1 MHLFVSDAHIRT
13 DQSER
18 AKLLLKFLSE
28 SKKKFSDLYI
38 LGDLFEFW
46 FEYNIS
52 FPKDYFR
59 ILATLYN
66 LIQEGKRVHYVLGNH
81 EVMIGNYLHSFGFI
95 VHKSETV
102 IELDGKKVF
111 LAHGNRV
118 DRRLWTWMWEKL
130 LTSKINHA
138 LYSLLHPDAGVFLA
152 QGIAYLSR
160 KQRRSTQLARMME
173 LYAQRKLRDVD
184 IVILAHSHVPTLKE
198 YPDGKFYVNT
208 GDWVANY
215 SYAVLDRGRIRLE
228 YYKK

>member
-1 MHLFVSDAHIRT
+1 MHLFISDAHIRS

-18 AKLLLKFLSE
+18 AKRLIKFLGE
-28 SKKKFSDLYI
+28 YKNDFTDLYI

-81 EVMIGNYLHSFGFI
+81 EVMIGNFLHSFGFI
-95 VHKSETV
+95 VHPSET
-102 IELDGKKVF
+102 ILDIDGKKVF
-111 LAHGNRV
+111 LAHGNRI

-138 LYSLLHPDAGVFLA
+138 LYSLLHPDVGVFIA
-152 QGIAYLSR
+152 QGIASLSR

-173 LYAQRKLRDVD
+173 LYARRKLRDVD
-184 IVILAHSHVPTLKE
+184 VVLLAHSHVPTLKE
-198 YPDGKFYVNT
+198 FPDGKYYVNT
-208 GDWVANY
+208 GDWVVNY
-215 SYAVLDRGRIRLE
+215 TYAVMDGGKIRLE
-228 YYKK
+228 YIKK